1 MKLSFLGANYEAHFE
16 NVQVTDTEK
25 IGTYRGVPLRRKAFK
40 APSHPHQRVQL
51 TYRGVKYNQ
60 DV

>member
-1 MKLSFLGANYEAHFE
+1 MKLSFHGASYEAHFE
-16 NVQVTDTEK
+16 NVQVTDNEK
-25 IGTYRGVPLRRKAFK
+25 IGTYRGAPVRRKAFK
-40 APSHPHQRVQL
+40 IPSHPHQRVQL